1 MSVMVWKYT
10 NKKLL
15 VLNIR
20 CFKGSGISRGSG
32 YFLGAVN
39 R

>member
-1 MSVMVWKYT
+1 MSVHT

-20 CFKGSGISRGSG
+20 CFRGSKGISRGSG